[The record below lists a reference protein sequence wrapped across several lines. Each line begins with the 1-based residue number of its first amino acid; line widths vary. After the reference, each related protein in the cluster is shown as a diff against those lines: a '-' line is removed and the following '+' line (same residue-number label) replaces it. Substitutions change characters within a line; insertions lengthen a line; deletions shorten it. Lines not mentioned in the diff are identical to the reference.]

1 MKTNKG
7 CFLAGS
13 YQNNTNLPADL
24 ITEDQL
30 KKIYPY
36 SSKTNR
42 DLYLPYLNKYFH
54 KYGVDTFE
62 RICAF
67 LAQVGHESGQLKYVE
82 EIASGKAYDT
92 GSLAVKLGNTP
103 EPDGDGQKYKGKGLI
118 QVTGK
123 TNYQKFTNWCIG
135 NNISDIDFVKHP
147 EMLKEPEYAVLS
159 AFWYWSV
166 NILNRYATL
175 KEDDFRKLTKVIN
188 GGLNGYADRKEIW
201 DKAKDVLK

>member
-1 MKTNKG
+1 MRTNKG
-7 CFLAGS
+7 CFLSDS
-13 YQNNTNLPADL
+13 YQNNTSLPADL

-30 KKIYPY
+30 KKIYPH
-36 SSKTNR
+36 STKTNR

-67 LAQVGHESGQLKYVE
+67 LAQVGHESGQLRYVE

-123 TNYQKFTNWCIG
+123 TNYRKFTEWCKI
-135 NNISDIDFVKHP
+135 NKITKTNIDFVEYP
-147 EMLKEPEYAVLS
+147 ELLKQPEFAVLS

-166 NILNRYATL
+166 NSLNRYATL
-175 KEDDFRKLTKVIN
+175 KEEDFKKLTKAIN
-188 GGLNGYADRKEIW
+188 GGYNGYADRKEIW
-201 DKAKDVLK
+201 